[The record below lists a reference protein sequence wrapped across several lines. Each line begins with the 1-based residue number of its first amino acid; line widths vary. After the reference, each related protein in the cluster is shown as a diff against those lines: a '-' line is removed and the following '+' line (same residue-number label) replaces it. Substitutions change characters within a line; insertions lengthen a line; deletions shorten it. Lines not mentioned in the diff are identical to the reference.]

1 MIFFLSLNY
10 LKMAKLSTTEPFMFE
25 ADFSE
30 AFDDAGTHQVS
41 FCGVSCSIEVSVLK
55 IEIEAFILT

>member
-10 LKMAKLSTTEPFMFE
+10 FKMAKLSTTELFMFE
-25 ADFSE
+25 ADYRE
-30 AFDDAGTHQVS
+30 VFDYAGAHQVS
-41 FCGVSCSIEVSVLK
+41 FCGVRSSIEVSVLK